1 MYDPN
6 IHHRRSI
13 RWDEHDYSSPGAY
26 YVTICVQDNRCLLGN
41 VDAGVMNLNDAGRMV
56 DTEWLQIPTR
66 FPTMQ
71 LDEHVVMPNHFH
83 GIIHVVGAPLVG
95 ALERAGTTPAPTLG
109 DAVGAFKSLTTDEY
123 IMGVHKLGWPKF
135 RRHFWQRNYH
145 DHVIRHPDELEKIRE
160 YVRQNPLRWTCDRYN
175 PENTVLVVDET
186 GCLVPWNET

>member
-1 MYDPN
+1 
-6 IHHRRSI
+6 
-13 RWDEHDYSSPGAY
+13 
-26 YVTICVQDNRCLLGN
+26 
-41 VDAGVMNLNDAGRMV
+41 
-56 DTEWLQIPTR
+56 
-66 FPTMQ
+66 MQ

-83 GIIHVVGAPLVG
+83 GIIHVVGAPLLGTPKVAGTKPVTDVGAPLVG

-109 DAVGAFKSLTTDEY
+109 AAVGAFKSLTTDEY
-123 IMGVHKLGWPKF
+123 IMGVHRLGWPRF
-135 RRHFWQRNYH
+135 RSHFWQRNYH